1 MEQLANSLEAIC
13 EAPFARMGAGF
24 SDEARL
30 AAVQAVHTAIYVVMA
45 ASTFVLLH
53 AGITGQR
60 GPLLWASL
68 GLLGLEVVFFG
79 GSGMRC
85 PLTSVAVKYGAET
98 GHVGDTFLPEAVT
111 RYTFRF
117 FGSVM
122 AVGLGLLVLRLM
134 GVIG

>member
-1 MEQLANSLEAIC
+1 MEQLATTLETIC
-13 EAPFARMGAGF
+13 EAPFARLGAGM

-30 AAVQAVHTAIYVVMA
+30 AAVQAAHTAIYAVMA

-53 AGITGQR
+53 TGITGHR
-60 GPLLWASL
+60 GPLLWVAL
-68 GLLGLEVVFFG
+68 GLLGLEAVFFG

-98 GHVGDTFLPEAVT
+98 GHVGDTFLPEVVT

-122 AVGLGLLVLRLM
+122 AIGLVLLALRFV
-134 GVIG
+134 GAIR